1 MAPRKKPAAQEV
13 EVGAVATP
21 TKPSSKKPTAQEIA
35 PPRFSLMRIMHS
47 VLNEVEKK
55 AGLLTVGFGR
65 HAKRLSTGLIS
76 LDMYLD
82 GGLIPGGWYTI
93 AGPEQSAKSTLTM
106 TLVAATIKQKFN
118 GVGAVFDYE
127 GSSDEE
133 YITNMLLNFGLE
145 IDREKIFGVQDPETG
160 EYLVEGFFRYYAPE
174 RGEEFFAYMSM
185 MRRRLPDK
193 IINENGEAYYVFEN
207 TKANQSMLKGQ
218 YDPSYFKRTNKFRVK
233 AEDTSMQLCVV
244 VDSYPAMMP
253 EQLDDDDPSAA
264 MALQAR
270 MFSDGIK
277 RFRGGMR
284 RKMMTI
290 FGVNQLRERPAV
302 QHGDPVYEPCFIG
315 STPVHLADGTVD
327 TIRNIVLK
335 KRDVEV
341 LSFNKETGEVTAKR
355 IIDWKDNGNKLT
367 SDLVV
372 VRYNAFDHNGCP
384 KVAEFTC
391 TKDHKIWSPSGWVKA
406 GDLNADSEICLNL
419 PRDTYSSDQSQIIY
433 GALLGDGS
441 FSCAKGS
448 LGWNVMFDHVRYQ
461 VPYMMW
467 KAQALDFGNVF
478 DIPNDSNVQRYKPS
492 GEHSQFTTFK
502 HFNPTMAKYARV
514 LKSNHTRYGKKQVAA
529 VTSILDKL
537 DARGL
542 AVWYMDDGH
551 FANDRKNGMWVIT
564 ISCDRFPDALK
575 EKAIDVIESITGVR
589 SKVHDSH
596 GKIFISG
603 KDDCLRFQEAIAN
616 YVHPSMSYKLYE
628 CELAGGY
635 EWEMREPKV
644 TNGLHKT
651 KVVSVSAPDG
661 IKSKYTRVYDLTIED
676 NHTYF
681 VGGSPRNCDLAESR
695 VRRSVRADGVA
706 VSNCGNALKFYC
718 VDPMTSVEVKKS
730 DGIVMMT
737 ALEYLNTHDSENPW
751 PIRCPAYEG
760 FIEPKAAFK
769 SDGGKYA
776 SRGAWKMRTVD
787 GQELCGSAGH
797 SVLIASPVKMEYPHM
812 EALHDTD
819 IPAYETPE
827 EHDYGHVTVPNVCWT
842 RMHRVAEGSYAFVD
856 ANLLSDRQSN
866 EQWAKFLRAN
876 VPELAAMFEHLC
888 PDYNVPFERRITDF
902 EELMYAVYARTNLSE
917 LYDMVMMQF
926 AYVEEL
932 ATVYL
937 QLSTV
942 NNLVPSLVESC
953 ESQDTA
959 PEFYVD
965 FSTEGSW
972 ISNGIVSHNSDVR
985 IRVMPRAIPAG
996 FAGERGVVEE
1006 PSAEFVGENRVD
1018 RYKFISGRTIKNKL
1032 GGIPNQEYWMRLWES
1047 DGTGRAR
1054 GFDPMYDVWWS
1065 LKQMGMITGQ
1075 RNKMKFLA
1083 PCPLAKSTR
1092 ALSWLDLKTL
1102 VVGSKKQISELCSDI
1117 GIKPLSIRSWCFSY
1131 IRSEEGK
1138 QRVRDSIIRKSTA
1151 VEETE

>member
-1 MAPRKKPAAQEV
+1 MATSTASRKKDASTAQEV
-13 EVGAVATP
+13 EVGAV
-21 TKPSSKKPTAQEIA
+21 KGKKGAPAAEVA
-35 PPRFSLMRIMHS
+35 PPRFSLMRIMHN

-160 EYLVEGFFRYYAPE
+160 EYLIEGFFRYYAPE

-218 YDPSYFKRTNKFRVK
+218 YDTSYFKRTNKFRVK

-341 LSFNKETGEVTAKR
+341 LSFNKETGEVSAKR

-391 TKDHKIWSPSGWVKA
+391 TKDHKIWSPSGWEPACTLSA
-406 GDLNADSEICLNL
+406 GDDIYINVRNGSHNYSLLN
-419 PRDTYSSDQSQIIY
+419 
-433 GALLGDGS
+433 
-441 FSCAKGS
+441 
-448 LGWNVMFDHVRYQ
+448 
-461 VPYMMW
+461 
-467 KAQALDFGNVF
+467 
-478 DIPNDSNVQRYKPS
+478 
-492 GEHSQFTTFK
+492 
-502 HFNPTMAKYARV
+502 
-514 LKSNHTRYGKKQVAA
+514 
-529 VTSILDKL
+529 
-537 DARGL
+537 
-542 AVWYMDDGH
+542 
-551 FANDRKNGMWVIT
+551 
-564 ISCDRFPDALK
+564 
-575 EKAIDVIESITGVR
+575 
-589 SKVHDSH
+589 
-596 GKIFISG
+596 
-603 KDDCLRFQEAIAN
+603 
-616 YVHPSMSYKLYE
+616 
-628 CELAGGY
+628 
-635 EWEMREPKV
+635 
-644 TNGLHKT
+644 T
-651 KVVSVSAPDG
+651 KVVSVTGFEGHSE
-661 IKSKYTRVYDLTIED
+661 YENVYDLTVED

-681 VGGSPRNCDLAESR
+681 VGSGDC
-695 VRRSVRADGVA
+695 GVA

-730 DGIVMMT
+730 DGIVKMT
-737 ALEYLNTHDSENPW
+737 ALEYLNTHDSEAPW
-751 PIRCPAYEG
+751 PIRCPAYAG

-776 SRGAWKMRTVD
+776 ARGSWAMETTSGHV
-787 GQELCGSAGH
+787 LSGSAGH
-797 SVLIASPVKMEYPHM
+797 SVLIASPVKTEYAHT
-812 EALHDTD
+812 ESLHDTD
-819 IPAYETPE
+819 IPSYEDPDT
-827 EHDYGHVTVPNVCWT
+827 HDYANATIPNVCWT

-856 ANLLSDRQSN
+856 ANDVSVRQSN
-866 EQWAKFLRAN
+866 EQWALFLQETA
-876 VPELAAMFEHLC
+876 PELAAMFGHLC
-888 PDYNVPFERRITDF
+888 PDYEVPFEQRITAF
-902 EELMYAVYARTNLSE
+902 EELMYSVYARTNMSE

-926 AYVEEL
+926 AYIEEL

-937 QLSTV
+937 QLSAA
-942 NNLVPSLVESC
+942 NNVMPSKVILC
-953 ESQDTA
+953 EAEDTA
-959 PEFYVD
+959 PEFYID
-965 FSTEGSW
+965 FCTEGSW

-1006 PSAEFVGENRVD
+1006 PSAEFVGEGRVD

-1075 RNKMKFLA
+1075 RNKMKFVA
-1083 PCPLAKSTR
+1083 PCPLCKATR
-1092 ALSWLDLKTL
+1092 ALSWQDLKTL
-1102 VVGSKKQISELCSDI
+1102 VVGSKKQITELCADI
-1117 GIKPLSIRSWCFSY
+1117 GIKPLSIRSWCFAF
-1131 IRSEEGK
+1131 IRSDEGK
-1138 QRVRDSIIRKSTA
+1138 QRVRDSIIRKSSA
-1151 VEETE
+1151 SEDSDE

>member
-1 MAPRKKPAAQEV
+1 MATSTTSRKKAASTAQEV
-13 EVGAVATP
+13 EVGSV
-21 TKPSSKKPTAQEIA
+21 KGKKSAPTAEVA
-35 PPRFSLMRIMHS
+35 PPRFSLMRIMHN

-174 RGEEFFAYMSM
+174 RGEEFFSYMSM

-218 YDPSYFKRTNKFRVK
+218 YDTSYFKRTNKFRVK

-302 QHGDPVYEPCFIG
+302 QHGDPVYEPC
-315 STPVHLADGTVD
+315 
-327 TIRNIVLK
+327 
-335 KRDVEV
+335 
-341 LSFNKETGEVTAKR
+341 
-355 IIDWKDNGNKLT
+355 
-367 SDLVV
+367 
-372 VRYNAFDHNGCP
+372 
-384 KVAEFTC
+384 
-391 TKDHKIWSPSGWVKA
+391 
-406 GDLNADSEICLNL
+406 
-419 PRDTYSSDQSQIIY
+419 
-433 GALLGDGS
+433 
-441 FSCAKGS
+441 
-448 LGWNVMFDHVRYQ
+448 
-461 VPYMMW
+461 
-467 KAQALDFGNVF
+467 
-478 DIPNDSNVQRYKPS
+478 
-492 GEHSQFTTFK
+492 
-502 HFNPTMAKYARV
+502 
-514 LKSNHTRYGKKQVAA
+514 
-529 VTSILDKL
+529 
-537 DARGL
+537 
-542 AVWYMDDGH
+542 
-551 FANDRKNGMWVIT
+551 
-564 ISCDRFPDALK
+564 
-575 EKAIDVIESITGVR
+575 
-589 SKVHDSH
+589 
-596 GKIFISG
+596 
-603 KDDCLRFQEAIAN
+603 
-616 YVHPSMSYKLYE
+616 
-628 CELAGGY
+628 
-635 EWEMREPKV
+635 
-644 TNGLHKT
+644 
-651 KVVSVSAPDG
+651 
-661 IKSKYTRVYDLTIED
+661 
-676 NHTYF
+676 
-681 VGGSPRNCDLAESR
+681 
-695 VRRSVRADGVA
+695 
-706 VSNCGNALKFYC
+706 GNALKFYC

-730 DGIVMMT
+730 DGIVKMT
-737 ALEYLNTHDSENPW
+737 ALEYLNTHDSEAPW
-751 PIRCPAYEG
+751 PIRCPAYAG

-776 SRGAWKMRTVD
+776 ARGSWAMETTSGHV
-787 GQELCGSAGH
+787 LSGSAGH
-797 SVLIASPVKMEYPHM
+797 SVLIASPVKTEYAHT
-812 EALHDTD
+812 ESLHDTD
-819 IPAYETPE
+819 IPSYEDPDT
-827 EHDYGHVTVPNVCWT
+827 HDYANATIPNVCWT
-842 RMHRVAEGSYAFVD
+842 RMHRVAEGSYAFVE
-856 ANLLSDRQSN
+856 ANDVSVRQSN
-866 EQWAKFLRAN
+866 EQWALFLQETA
-876 VPELAAMFEHLC
+876 PELAAMFGHLC
-888 PDYNVPFERRITDF
+888 PDYEVPFEQRITAF
-902 EELMYAVYARTNLSE
+902 EELMYSVYARTNMSE

-926 AYVEEL
+926 AYIEEL

-937 QLSTV
+937 QLSAA
-942 NNLVPSLVESC
+942 NNVMPSKVILC
-953 ESQDTA
+953 EAEDTA
-959 PEFYVD
+959 PEFYID
-965 FSTEGSW
+965 FCTEGSW

-1006 PSAEFVGENRVD
+1006 PSAEFVGEGRVD

-1047 DGTGRAR
+1047 DGSGRAR

-1083 PCPLAKSTR
+1083 PCPLCKATR
-1092 ALSWLDLKTL
+1092 ALSWQDLKTL
-1102 VVGSKKQISELCSDI
+1102 VVGSKKQITELCADI
-1117 GIKPLSIRSWCFSY
+1117 GIKPLSIRSWCFAF

-1138 QRVRDSIIRKSTA
+1138 QRVRDSIIRKSSA
-1151 VEETE
+1151 SEDSDE